1 MSVWSMQRKPG
12 SKHRRKELRASVRAQ
27 HRADRRAGREERS
40 FAEARSN
47 AEQFFWY
54 VDHYTV
60 SPHRRQVMQGKAP
73 PEQVFM
79 VAGLAVA
86 ACVAAALCWVRSE

>member
-12 SKHRRKELRASVRAQ
+12 SKHRRKEYRASVRAQ

-40 FAEARSN
+40 LAEARSN

-54 VDHYTV
+54 VDNHVVT
-60 SPHRRQVMQGKAP
+60 PHRRPVMQGKAP
-73 PEQVFM
+73 PDQALM
-79 VAGLAVA
+79 VVVLAVA
-86 ACVAAALCWVRSE
+86 ACVAAAIWWGA